1 MPTATSHLPPVW
13 LQVLA
18 WISLTTAFACTL
30 FITFDVLV
38 RRYRQP
44 MRIMEAVWPVTALYL
59 GPLAVWGYLRY
70 GRPRSTRWQEE
81 HHQKPP
87 DRPGWT
93 GTALGV
99 SHCGAGCTL
108 GDIIAEFAV
117 FGLGATVAGTALF
130 AEMIGDYV
138 AALALGI
145 AFQYFAIAPMRGL
158 GLGRGLVEAA
168 KADVASLTSFEIG
181 LFGWMALMYYVFFP
195 APDHVHPDSAV
206 YWFLMQVGMAIGF
219 ATAWPMNVWLIR
231 RGIKEAM

>member
-1 MPTATSHLPPVW
+1 MPAHPSRLPPDGVM
-13 LQVLA
+13 VLA
-18 WISLTTAFACTL
+18 WVSLATAFACAAM
-30 FITFDVLV
+30 IAFDVVV

-44 MRIMEAVWPVTALYL
+44 MRIMEVVWPVTALYL

-70 GRPRSTRWQEE
+70 GRPKSTRWQEE
-81 HHQKPP
+81 HGGPE
-87 DRPGWT
+87 DRPGWA
-93 GTALGV
+93 GVALGV

-108 GDIIAEFAV
+108 GDIVAEFAV

-138 AALALGI
+138 AALGLGI

-158 GLGRGLVEAA
+158 GLRKGLVEAA

-181 LFGWMALMYYVFFP
+181 LFGWMALMYYVLFP
-195 APDHVHPDSAV
+195 APDHLHPDSPV
-206 YWFLMQVGMAIGF
+206 YWFLMQVGMSIGF
-219 ATAWPMNVWLIR
+219 VTAWPTNVWLIR

>member
-1 MPTATSHLPPVW
+1 MPTRLPAVPALW

-18 WISLTTAFACTL
+18 WAALATAFGCAAVIAADIL
-30 FITFDVLV
+30 L
-38 RRYRQP
+38 RRHRQP
-44 MRIMEAVWPVTALYL
+44 MRIMEVVWPVTALYL
-59 GPLAVWGYLRY
+59 GPLAVWGYLRF
-70 GRPRSTRWQEE
+70 GRPRSTRWREE
-81 HHQKPP
+81 HGGDQP
-87 DRPGWT
+87 DRPGWA

-138 AALALGI
+138 AALLLGI

-158 GLGRGLVEAA
+158 GLREGLVEAA

-195 APDHVHPDSAV
+195 GPGHLHPDSAV
-206 YWFLMQVGMAIGF
+206 YWFLMQVGMAVGF
-219 ATAWPMNVWLIR
+219 ATAWPTNVWLIR
-231 RGIKEAM
+231 RGVKEAM